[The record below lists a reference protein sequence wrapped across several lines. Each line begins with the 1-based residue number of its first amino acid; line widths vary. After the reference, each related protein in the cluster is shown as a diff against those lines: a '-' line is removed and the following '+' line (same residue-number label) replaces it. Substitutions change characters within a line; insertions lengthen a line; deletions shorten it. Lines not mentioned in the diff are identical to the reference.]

1 MTDDDAL
8 DDIRCAVAEA
18 GWKAESIAPLL
29 PPNLLQ
35 RDRICFRVET
45 SSGAVIKARRMDSEQ
60 SAAWQHGRM
69 DWLRDL
75 STTSGTQLVRRAGVA
90 LPAPVPISD
99 HLIADG
105 DEAQLGEYV
114 VRFALHAPDESV
126 APA

>member
-1 MTDDDAL
+1 MILLGRSAPGRTD
-8 DDIRCAVAEA
+8 VH
-18 GWKAESIAPLL
+18 L
-29 PPNLLQ
+29 PSGTVG
-35 RDRICFRVET
+35 RHHAIVSVE
-45 SSGAVIKARRMDSEQ
+45 D
-60 SAAWQHGRM
+60 GRHV
-69 DWLRDL
+69 LRDL